1 MNLRAM
7 MPFGGR
13 SVAARRDG
21 DDPFLSLHREIDRLF
36 DDAFRGFGAGS
47 AQPAL
52 RDWAPRVD
60 LKETESEIQVT
71 AELPGVDEKDVE
83 VTLADDV
90 LTIKGEKK
98 SEKEEQKKDYYLME
112 RSYGAFYRALPMP
125 AGIDASKVKADFSKG
140 VLSVTLPKTAET
152 KAAARKIEIRKS

>member
-7 MPFGGR
+7 MPFSNR
-13 SVAARRDG
+13 PVAARRNG
-21 DDPFLSLHREIDRLF
+21 DDPFQSLHREIDRLF
-36 DDAFRGFGAGS
+36 DDAFRGFGAVP
-47 AQPAL
+47 AQSAL

-98 SEKEEQKKDYYLME
+98 VEKEETKKDYYLME
-112 RSYGAFYRALPMP
+112 RAYGSFYRALPMP
-125 AGIDASKVKADFSKG
+125 AGIDPGKVKADFSKG

-152 KAAARKIEIRKS
+152 KAAARKIEIRKG